1 MTRLSA
7 AEYRAA
13 VSEPRPSKYRSKRA
27 YRCVSCGAA
36 AERHKCSACGASGKK
51 ATLMFDSGGEAR
63 RWDELCRLQRLG
75 LIEDLRRQVR
85 VELTVNDR
93 KLGYHVVDFTY
104 TAGGVTRWEEFK
116 GFDHDLGKWKRAH
129 AEAQYGIRIEVVK

>member
-1 MTRLSA
+1 MKRLSA
-7 AEYRAA
+7 VEYRAA
-13 VSEPRPSKYRSKRA
+13 VSEPRPSKYRAKRA

-36 AERHKCSACGASGKK
+36 AEEHKCSACGSKD
-51 ATLMFDSGGEAR
+51 TLSFDSKGEAKH
-63 RWDELCRLQRLG
+63 WDELSRLQRLG
-75 LIEDLRRQVR
+75 MIEDLRRQVR

-104 TAGGVTRWEEFK
+104 KAGGVTRWEEFK

-129 AEAQYGIRIEVVK
+129 AEAQYGIRIEVIR